1 MNAAARLAA
10 VAAGLLGVVA
20 AAASLVRELTLAADG
35 SREWALAGW
44 WGRLTGA
51 EAAYPAGVAAAGVA
65 VLAAALVV
73 LGVRQLGMWSRRP
86 GLVEFAGP
94 SGRARIDVPALERAL
109 ARRLAA
115 ELPGVKAGAVGLDK
129 GPTGW
134 RVRVE
139 AEVPARDL
147 AGLQRRAFSVLA
159 ADLQRMG
166 TLQLTRVDIVATRL
180 GAPRAGAK

>member
-1 MNAAARLAA
+1 MSAPARLAA
-10 VAAGLLGVVA
+10 ALAGLTGVLFAV
-20 AAASLVRELTLAADG
+20 ASLVREIVLAADG
-35 SREWALAGW
+35 SVEWALAGW

-51 EAAYPAGVAAAGVA
+51 EAGYATGVVAAAAAVVA
-65 VLAAALVV
+65 AGLLILA
-73 LGVRQLGMWSRRP
+73 VRQLGVLNRGP
-86 GLVEFAGP
+86 GLVEYADE

-109 ARRLAA
+109 GRRLEA
-115 ELPGVKAGAVGLDK
+115 ELPGVKARAVGLDK
-129 GPTGW
+129 GPAGW

-147 AGLQRRAFSVLA
+147 AGLHTRAFTVLA

-180 GAPRAGAK
+180 GAKGAGAE